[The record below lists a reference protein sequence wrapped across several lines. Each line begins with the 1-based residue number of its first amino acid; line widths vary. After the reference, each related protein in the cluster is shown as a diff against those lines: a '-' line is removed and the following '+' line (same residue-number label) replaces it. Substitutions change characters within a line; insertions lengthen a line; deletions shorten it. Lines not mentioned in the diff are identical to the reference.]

1 MILQKFPLAQES
13 TLNAMRDNV
22 FEIKSQLCY
31 IKEVTESKADFNTNL
46 RVKTKT
52 MDEKNISLKS
62 NPNVGISVPH
72 FSELYM
78 R

>member
-1 MILQKFPLAQES
+1 
-13 TLNAMRDNV
+13 MRV